1 MSPRV
6 KARIINPMAK
16 KESPMKSKPIIERIA
31 EIIQSSPDL
40 ETISQRVELLIKEIH
55 AQYPTNISFHVES
68 AVRNLM
74 KEYAKRLSYGDA

>member
-6 KARIINPMAK
+6 KVHIINLMAK
-16 KESPMKSKPIIERIA
+16 KERPMKSKPIIERIA

-55 AQYPTNISFHVES
+55 VQHPPSISFHAEN
-68 AVRNLM
+68 AVRNFM
-74 KEYAKRLSYGDA
+74 VAYAKQFSHGDA